1 MAASRGAQIATRLL
15 SRGGKPSSLIRRAQ
29 RPGFTARKDVCRPQA
44 SPASFHTIAPSAA
57 QSAVAE
63 AEIDEQIVSSN
74 PAMSFPCLDAQEQ
87 KTARLQNRSLDAGPE
102 PSYTTGKHLV
112 FHSRE
117 PFLLDWGGILREF
130 DIAFETWG
138 TLNADRSNA
147 ILLHTGL
154 SASSHAHSTEA
165 NPKAGWW
172 EKFIGPG
179 KAVDTDKYFV
189 ICTNVIGGCYGSTGP
204 SSLDPSDGKRYA
216 TRFPI
221 LTMDDMVRAQARLLD
236 HLEINKLYASVG
248 ASMGGMQSL
257 AFGVHFPER
266 VGKIASISGCA
277 RSHPYSIAM
286 RHTQR
291 QVLMMDPKWNRGFYY
306 DSIPPHS
313 GMKLA
318 RQIATV
324 TYRSGPE
331 WEQRFGRTRADP
343 SKPPALCPDFLIE
356 TYLDHAGEKSSLEY
370 DPNSLLYVSKAM
382 DLFNLGAEHQESTRK
397 RRQQNQVRLD
407 QRKEDA
413 KDDPACS
420 LSLPDQ
426 KYEETVATAPM
437 DESVASLE
445 KTGPPQDLV
454 EGMRALKDHPVLVM
468 GVSSDIL
475 FPAWQQRE
483 IAETIR
489 ATGNSQVQHV
499 ELGEDVSL
507 FGHDTFL
514 LDTKYIGGNL
524 GKFLA

>member
-1 MAASRGAQIATRLL
+1 
-15 SRGGKPSSLIRRAQ
+15 
-29 RPGFTARKDVCRPQA
+29 
-44 SPASFHTIAPSAA
+44 
-57 QSAVAE
+57 
-63 AEIDEQIVSSN
+63 
-74 PAMSFPCLDAQEQ
+74 
-87 KTARLQNRSLDAGPE
+87 
-102 PSYTTGKHLV
+102 
-112 FHSRE
+112 
-117 PFLLDWGGILREF
+117 
-130 DIAFETWG
+130 
-138 TLNADRSNA
+138 
-147 ILLHTGL
+147 
-154 SASSHAHSTEA
+154 
-165 NPKAGWW
+165 
-172 EKFIGPG
+172 
-179 KAVDTDKYFV
+179 
-189 ICTNVIGGCYGSTGP
+189 
-204 SSLDPSDGKRYA
+204 
-216 TRFPI
+216 
-221 LTMDDMVRAQARLLD
+221 
-236 HLEINKLYASVG
+236 
-248 ASMGGMQSL
+248 
-257 AFGVHFPER
+257 
-266 VGKIASISGCA
+266 
-277 RSHPYSIAM
+277 
-286 RHTQR
+286 
-291 QVLMMDPKWNRGFYY
+291 
-306 DSIPPHS
+306 
-313 GMKLA
+313 MKLA